1 MRLLILLG
9 MIVPLTAAESPV
21 PRYEVKRAAT
31 AVGLDRTQFDK
42 TRNDPGVAAA
52 ATGFDVVARADKV
65 HSTPTVLVGKTG
77 GTLSEVQLTSPTD
90 LASVASAIQLISG

>member
-1 MRLLILLG
+1 M
-9 MIVPLTAAESPV
+9 
-21 PRYEVKRAAT
+21 VKRAAT
-31 AVGLDRTQFDK
+31 AVGLDRKQFDK